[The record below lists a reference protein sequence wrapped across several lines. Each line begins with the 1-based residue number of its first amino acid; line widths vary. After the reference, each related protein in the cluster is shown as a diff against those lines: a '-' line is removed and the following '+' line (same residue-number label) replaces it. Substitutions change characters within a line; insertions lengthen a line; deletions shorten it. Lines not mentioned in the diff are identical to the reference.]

1 MGLNAKVDMLFLVG
15 VIAFAGIGM
24 SYAVLAGEI
33 NVNGFAEC
41 YCDVGFV
48 SVWTDDN
55 EMDKYVADVSAVI
68 TNSGNSF
75 SVSISNAYPGYVAYI
90 DFAIQNMDVNPAY
103 VGGVIIGNYD
113 EDALD
118 IVVSGVNPGAV
129 LYQNGN
135 LLVGTLT
142 VSVLQGVMES
152 TGYPFDVS
160 LGFSGCN

>member
-1 MGLNAKVDMLFLVG
+1 MNAEACVLFLVV
-15 VIAFAGIGM
+15 VIVSAGIGTG
-24 SYAVLAGEI
+24 YAVLADEI
-33 NVNGFAEC
+33 NIDDFAEC

-68 TNSGNSF
+68 TNNGNGL